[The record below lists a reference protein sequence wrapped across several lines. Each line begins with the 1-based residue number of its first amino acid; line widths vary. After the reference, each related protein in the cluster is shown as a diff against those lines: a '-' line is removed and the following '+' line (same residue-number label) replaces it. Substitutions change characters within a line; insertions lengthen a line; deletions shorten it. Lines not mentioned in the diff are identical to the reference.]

1 MIIKPMIRN
10 SICMNA
16 HPVGCGIQVNEQI
29 QYVRTQGSIPG
40 PKSALIIGAST
51 GYGLAS
57 RIASSFACGAP
68 TIGVSYERPGSE
80 KRSGTAGWYNSV
92 AFDHAAR
99 VGGIDST
106 SINGDAFSDE
116 VKQQAIDA
124 IRRTTGT
131 VDLVIYSLAAPVRT
145 DPVTGITYKSVLK
158 PIGESFS
165 SRTADPFTGETS
177 EFTIEPAA
185 DEEIEATVKVMGG
198 EDWRLWI
205 EALAD
210 AGVLSEGATT
220 VAYSYI
226 GPPAT
231 QSMYRHG
238 TIGRAKEHLENTASE
253 LNNFLDSLNGRAF
266 VSVNKALVTRA
277 SAVIPVVPLY
287 ISLLYRVMKEK
298 SIHENCIHQ
307 VYRLFR
313 DRLFVPSVSK
323 DVTQDVTNPSRRY
336 DPPLTDDVG
345 RIRMDDYEM
354 REDVQREVA
363 ELWER
368 TENEDA
374 NKLAD
379 FAGYRETFLQF
390 HGFDVNGVDYSADVA
405 P

>member
-1 MIIKPMIRN
+1 
-10 SICMNA
+10 
-16 HPVGCGIQVNEQI
+16 
-29 QYVRTQGSIPG
+29 
-40 PKSALIIGAST
+40 
-51 GYGLAS
+51 
-57 RIASSFACGAP
+57 
-68 TIGVSYERPGSE
+68 
-80 KRSGTAGWYNSV
+80 
-92 AFDHAAR
+92 
-99 VGGIDST
+99 
-106 SINGDAFSDE
+106 
-116 VKQQAIDA
+116 
-124 IRRTTGT
+124 
-131 VDLVIYSLAAPVRT
+131 VRT

-205 EALAD
+205 ESLAD

-253 LNNFLDSLNGRAF
+253 LNDFLDSLNGRAF

-313 DRLFVPSVSK
+313 DRLFVPSESK
-323 DVTQDVTNPSRRY
+323 DVTQDVTQDVTNPSRRY

-368 TENEDA
+368 TENEEA

-390 HGFDVNGVDYSADVA
+390 HGFDVKGVDYSADVA